1 MALKG
6 LKKSEQYSQQDSI
19 DDFIKGAS
27 KRVKKIEPTQQK
39 YRRFTFSLTEDINR
53 EIDDLVINCRVAKA
67 NRSVILKAALHQL
80 QQLSPEEL
88 QQVVLQEIKQKLT

>member
-6 LKKSEQYSQQDSI
+6 LKKSEQNPDQDLVE
-19 DDFIKGAS
+19 DFIKGAS

-39 YRRFTFSLTEDINR
+39 YRRFTFSLTENVNN

-80 QQLSPEEL
+80 QLLTPEEL
-88 QQVVLQEIKQKLT
+88 QDAVLKELK